1 MSEVEYPVGHAI
13 IAMILG
19 IPGALL
25 MSVFE
30 SAGLVES
37 STVFLVWMGSGL
49 ILTFWLI
56 GMPD

>member
-19 IPGALL
+19 IHGALL
-25 MSVFE
+25 MSVFR
-30 SAGLVES
+30 SAGLVEN
-37 STVFLVWMGSGL
+37 STVILVWMGSGL

-56 GMPD
+56 GMPE